1 MNRSDSEWLEVCID
15 TDQVVH
21 DALTSFLF
29 DLGCNGVV
37 SEDFND
43 HTLKAY
49 LPFREDLEDLKI
61 RIYAC
66 LADLEKIF
74 PGISPPQIL
83 FNRIADQDWGTRWR
97 AFFHPV
103 KISPHLLILP
113 SWEPVPEQ
121 IPTHLIRIDPGPAF
135 GTGQHATTKLCLK
148 AMEKF
153 REQKWK
159 PWTMLDVGTGSG
171 ILAIY
176 GEKLGAERVV
186 AIDIDPD
193 AVDWAAQNISLNG
206 GSVSIELSTAPI
218 ETVDGAFSLIC
229 ANLILSEI
237 LKLMPRF
244 SQLLKP
250 EGNLIV
256 SGILRE
262 QVNSVGQVLDKN
274 GLVLLETLYMEEWAC
289 MIING
294 FGLDR

>member
-1 MNRSDSEWLEVCID
+1 MKDNNAEWLEVCIE
-15 TDQVVH
+15 TDPAVH
-21 DALTSFLF
+21 DALSSFLF

-61 RIYAC
+61 RIHAY
-66 LADLEKIF
+66 LEDLRDIF
-74 PGISPPQIL
+74 PEMSSSQID
-83 FNRIADQDWGTRWR
+83 FNRIPDQDWGIRWR

-103 KISPHLLILP
+103 EISSQLLILP
-113 SWEPVPEQ
+113 AWEPVPER
-121 IPTHLIRIDPGPAF
+121 IPAHLIRIDPGPAF
-135 GTGQHATTKLCLK
+135 GTGQHATTKLCLR

-153 REQKWK
+153 RQRESG

-206 GSVSIELSTAPI
+206 GSSVIELSTVPI
-218 ETVDGAFSLIC
+218 DTLDAKFPLIC

-237 LKLMPRF
+237 MKLLPRF
-244 SQLLKP
+244 SRLLKP
-250 EGNLIV
+250 GGNLIV
-256 SGILRE
+256 SGILVD
-262 QVNSVGQVLDKN
+262 QVNTVKDGLAQN
-274 GLVLLETLYMEEWAC
+274 GLVCLETLTLEEWAC
-289 MIING
+289 MIAASE
-294 FGLDR
+294 

>member
-1 MNRSDSEWLEVCID
+1 MNIGRGRPLKDNNAEWLEVCIE
-15 TDQVVH
+15 TDPAVH
-21 DALTSFLF
+21 DALSSFLF

-61 RIYAC
+61 RIHAY
-66 LADLEKIF
+66 LADLRDIF
-74 PGISPPQIL
+74 PEMSSSQID
-83 FNRIADQDWGTRWR
+83 FNRIPDQDWGIRWR

-103 KISPHLLILP
+103 EISPQLLILP
-113 SWEPVPEQ
+113 AWEPVPER
-121 IPTHLIRIDPGPAF
+121 IPAHLIRIDPGPAF
-135 GTGQHATTKLCLK
+135 GTGQHATTKLCLR

-153 REQKWK
+153 RQRESG

-206 GSVSIELSTAPI
+206 GSNVIQLSTASI
-218 ETVDGAFSLIC
+218 DTLDAIISVD
-229 ANLILSEI
+229 
-237 LKLMPRF
+237 
-244 SQLLKP
+244 
-250 EGNLIV
+250 
-256 SGILRE
+256 LR
-262 QVNSVGQVLDKN
+262 QSDS
-274 GLVLLETLYMEEWAC
+274 
-289 MIING
+289 
-294 FGLDR
+294 